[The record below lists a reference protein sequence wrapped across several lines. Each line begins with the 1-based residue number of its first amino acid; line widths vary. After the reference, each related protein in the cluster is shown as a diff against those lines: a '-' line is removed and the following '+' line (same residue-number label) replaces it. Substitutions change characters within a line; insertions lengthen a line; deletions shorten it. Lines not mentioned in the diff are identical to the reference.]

1 MLHIC
6 KSEEQK
12 RHRNLQIEKMKSEML
27 NLQFQLQSMSTN
39 SNRGKTSPINENLE
53 EAESGQV
60 DGNSERGDLGRVM
73 KRKLTWI

>member
-1 MLHIC
+1 MLLIC

-27 NLQFQLQSMSTN
+27 NLQFQLQSMNTN
-39 SNRGKTSPINENLE
+39 SNRGKTSPRNENLE

>member
-1 MLHIC
+1 
-6 KSEEQK
+6 
-12 RHRNLQIEKMKSEML
+12 
-27 NLQFQLQSMSTN
+27 MSTN
-39 SNRGKTSPINENLE
+39 SNRGKTSPRNENLE